1 MKALTG
7 TALEEALARDRASLV
22 ADHRER
28 QDQLTL
34 NRMTG
39 QALSVVLGNWD
50 GSVRAISH
58 AARANPAAAAMIAGG
73 VAWLVLGRRK
83 EDGERE
89 PTYRAITRWE
99 GEGGSVELP
108 RTTAEASDDA
118 EWLRMADAAREKARR
133 RIDSSTGL
141 TIEDEIMDDLA
152 ASMEES
158 FCYGLEA
165 LSPDARDR
173 IVAQRK
179 QGYLAYRRQRDDGP
193 PAQRIPAPGHPMV
206 AAAVALAAVVVLS
219 KVMRRSRT

>member
-22 ADHRER
+22 ADSRDR
-28 QDQLTL
+28 QDRLIL

-50 GSVRAISH
+50 GSVRALSH
-58 AARANPAAAAMIAGG
+58 SARANPGAAAMIAGG

-118 EWLRMADAAREKARR
+118 EWLRMADAAREEARR
-133 RIDSSTGL
+133 RIDSSAGL
-141 TIEDEIMDDLA
+141 TDEDQIMDDLA

-158 FCYGLEA
+158 FNCGLEA

-179 QGYLAYRRQRDDGP
+179 QGYLAYRRQRDDGTLARRDP
-193 PAQRIPAPGHPMV
+193 TPGHPMV

>member
-22 ADHRER
+22 TDGRER
-28 QDQLTL
+28 QDELIL

-39 QALSVVLGNWD
+39 QALSVVLGNWED
-50 GSVRAISH
+50 SVRAISH
-58 AARANPAAAAMIAGG
+58 AARANPTAAAMIAGG

-83 EDGERE
+83 EEGERE

-99 GEGGSVELP
+99 GEGGSVDLP

-118 EWLRMADAAREKARR
+118 EWLRMADAAREEARR
-133 RIDSSTGL
+133 RINSSVGMADEDGV
-141 TIEDEIMDDLA
+141 IEDLERAMD
-152 ASMEES
+152 ES
-158 FCYGLEA
+158 FNYGLEA

-179 QGYLAYRRQRDDGP
+179 QGYLAYRRQRDDGRS
-193 PAQRIPAPGHPMV
+193 AHRDPAPGHPMV
-206 AAAVALAAVVVLS
+206 TAAVALAAVVVLS
-219 KVMRRSRT
+219 KMMRRSQT